1 MDMNFG
7 ALVDE
12 SISLELNMASLYLVF
27 HKLFPEDADFWW
39 TLVLEEKNHAAL
51 IRSGKDSFMAVDKF
65 PSDLISEN
73 LQELKDTNGR
83 IALFLKR
90 CEVDPPS
97 REEAFGLALELE
109 RSAGELHFQEFM
121 EKEAG
126 SKIDEIFRQL
136 NKDDKDHEQR
146 IRSYMESNGIR
157 LRTGEDGV
165 LFSG

>member
-1 MDMNFG
+1 MDENFG
-7 ALVDE
+7 ALVEE
-12 SISLELNMASLYLVF
+12 SINLELNMAALYLVF

-65 PSDLISEN
+65 PSDLISDS

-97 REEAFGLALELE
+97 REEAFGLAVELE

-121 EKEAG
+121 EKETG

-136 NKDDKDHEQR
+136 NKDDKDHERR
-146 IRSYMESNGIR
+146 IRLYMKRNGIR
-157 LRTGEDGV
+157 LLADIESDPSV
-165 LFSG
+165 